1 MRSFFRPALLRALAV
16 LIVLVNSSAARA
28 ARVET
33 GFYETETPHYRIHT
47 DVSPEFAKLVGEH
60 MEEIYEAYTR
70 RFRGFEIR
78 RHGRFDVKVF
88 TRKADYEAA
97 VPREL
102 RGSTGAFVSRDRL
115 LAAYKEGWTDE
126 VVFRTLYHE
135 GFHQFM
141 FTGIVRNP
149 PLWVNEGM
157 AEYFAEATWNGRSFS
172 TGRVPA
178 RRLNTMRK
186 ALRRG
191 EHIPLARL
199 FAMEEGA
206 WLANV
211 RAGHTEVSLQ
221 YTEAWS
227 MVHFLTHA
235 DGGSYRPRLLT
246 YLRLLGDGMDRT
258 RAFQESFGAGTA
270 ALERAW
276 TAYVMKLKIDPD
288 DVCRRNLETLAYL
301 AKLIHKDP
309 RRFRSLV
316 YLRSRL
322 LDSRSEWCMES
333 SDGHRITSGQREE
346 VRGLFHCPRV
356 NGRPAI
362 SYLALKDPQTRLPL
376 LACTRHRGVV
386 MLARYM
392 SKPDGAYRVAVEQ
405 VVRATLPTALK
416 KALMDA
422 TQTPGR

>member
-1 MRSFFRPALLRALAV
+1 MRSLLRATLLRGVIV
-16 LIVLVNSSAARA
+16 LIVLMSSSAARA

-33 GFYETETPHYRIHT
+33 RSYATETEHYRIHT

-60 MEEIYEAYTR
+60 MEEIYEAYIS
-70 RFRGFEIR
+70 RFRGFKIR

-97 VPREL
+97 VPPEL
-102 RGSTGAFVSRDRL
+102 QGSTGAFVSRDRL
-115 LAAYKEGWTDE
+115 LAAYKGGRTDE

-186 ALRRG
+186 ALRRR
-191 EHIPLARL
+191 EHIPLANL
-199 FAMEEGA
+199 FAMEDGA

-211 RAGHTEVSLQ
+211 RAGQTEVSLQ

-227 MVHFLTHA
+227 VVHFLIHA

-246 YLRLLGDGMDRT
+246 YLRLLGDGTDRM

-270 ALERAW
+270 GLERAW
-276 TAYVMKLKIDPD
+276 TAYVMRLKVDPD
-288 DVCRRNLETLAYL
+288 DVCRRNLEALAHL

-316 YLRSRL
+316 YLKSRL
-322 LDSRSEWCMES
+322 RDSRSEWYVES
-333 SDGHRITSGQREE
+333 SDGHRITSGRPGE
-346 VRGLFHCPRV
+346 VMGLFCCPRAKD
-356 NGRPAI
+356 RLAM
-362 SYLALKDPQTRLPL
+362 SYLALKDPKTGLLL
-376 LACTRHRGVV
+376 LACTKHRGVV
-386 MLARYM
+386 MLARYV
-392 SKPDGAYRVAVEQ
+392 SKPDGTYVVGVEQ
-405 VVRATLPTALK
+405 VVRATLSTPLK
-416 KALMDA
+416 MALMDA
-422 TQTPGR
+422 EQNPGR